1 MKRHYPMVESH
12 APSVARVSRK
22 LHYDARQLAT
32 LRTLGKYRCR
42 QRRYVAQAAH
52 DVDMWLNEFPFA
64 LLRACN
70 DFEKGCPT

>member
-1 MKRHYPMVESH
+1 M
-12 APSVARVSRK
+12 
-22 LHYDARQLAT
+22 HYDARQLAT
-32 LRTLGKYRCR
+32 LRALGKYRCR